1 MICLGV
7 WITCVEFDPASPEEI
22 AEGLLGHVTCDVRG
36 TVMLRPMRV
45 RLLHDGTIR
54 IKVRRGGLALEQGR
68 AVSIDEETRRR
79 VYELILDDPEF
90 RAGMAA
96 IGMREALP

>member
-1 MICLGV
+1 MICLAV
-7 WITCVEFDPASPEEI
+7 WISCVEFDPASPEEI
-22 AEGLLGHVTCDVRG
+22 EEGLLGYVSCDVRG

-54 IKVRRGGLALEQGR
+54 IKVRRGGLDVEQGR
-68 AVSIDEETRRR
+68 AVSIDEDTRWRI
-79 VYELILDDPEF
+79 YELILDDPQF